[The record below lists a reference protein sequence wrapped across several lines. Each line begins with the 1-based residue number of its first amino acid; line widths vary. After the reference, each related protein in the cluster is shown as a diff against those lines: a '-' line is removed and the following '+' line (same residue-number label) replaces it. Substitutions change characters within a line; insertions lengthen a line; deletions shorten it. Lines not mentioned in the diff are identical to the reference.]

1 MVYKYR
7 RYAHMDITDHLRE
20 LVDDISDYR
29 KVIGHYTDLVNNKP
43 TLLYNM
49 YVINVDYYL
58 RILRSSNSIQ
68 IINFLWI

>member
-1 MVYKYR
+1 
-7 RYAHMDITDHLRE
+7 MDMTDHLRE
-20 LVDDISDYR
+20 LVDDLSDYR

-58 RILRSSNSIQ
+58 KILRSNSIQ

>member
-1 MVYKYR
+1 
-7 RYAHMDITDHLRE
+7 MDITDHLRE

-58 RILRSSNSIQ
+58 KILRSSNSIQ

>member
-1 MVYKYR
+1 
-7 RYAHMDITDHLRE
+7 MDITDHLRE

>member
-1 MVYKYR
+1 
-7 RYAHMDITDHLRE
+7 MDITDHLRE

-58 RILRSSNSIQ
+58 RILRSSNSNQ

>member
-1 MVYKYR
+1 
-7 RYAHMDITDHLRE
+7 MDITDHLRE
-20 LVDDISDYR
+20 LIDDISDYR

>member
-1 MVYKYR
+1 
-7 RYAHMDITDHLRE
+7 MDITDHLRE
-20 LVDDISDYR
+20 LVDDLSDYR
-29 KVIGHYTDLVNNKP
+29 NVIGHYTDLVNNKP

-58 RILRSSNSIQ
+58 RILRSSNSNQ

>member
-1 MVYKYR
+1 
-7 RYAHMDITDHLRE
+7 MDITDHLRE
-20 LVDDISDYR
+20 LVDDLSDYR

-58 RILRSSNSIQ
+58 KILRSNSIQ

>member
-1 MVYKYR
+1 
-7 RYAHMDITDHLRE
+7 MDITDHLRE
-20 LVDDISDYR
+20 LVDDLSDYR